1 MNRADDSSEDLMA
14 RVARGSDEALTTLMR
29 RFATPLLTFIQRMIG
44 DRQQAEELFQE
55 VFLSVWTRRHQYRY
69 PSRFQSWLFAIAL
82 NRCRADFRRPRL
94 ATVTLDD
101 QPVWEPAAPDPSPAQ
116 AAIAD
121 ERAALVAAAVA
132 DLPARQRTV
141 VVLRIY
147 NGMQYGEIGDVMGL
161 RTATV
166 RSHMLHGLAA
176 LRRSLQ
182 PRLE

>member
-14 RVARGSDEALTTLMR
+14 RVAEGSDEALTTLMR
-29 RFATPLLTFIQRMIG
+29 RFATPLLTFIQQMIA

-55 VFLSVWTRRHQYRY
+55 VFLAVWTRRHQYRY

-82 NRCRADFRRPRL
+82 NRCRAEFRRPRL
-94 ATVTLDD
+94 ATVTWDEL
-101 QPVWEPAAPDPSPAQ
+101 PAAEPAAPEPSPA
-116 AAIAD
+116 AAAMAG

-132 DLPARQRTV
+132 GLPAKQRTV

-147 NGMQYGEIGDVMGL
+147 NGLPYGEIADVLGL

-176 LRRSLQ
+176 LRRHLQ
-182 PRLE
+182 PRLD